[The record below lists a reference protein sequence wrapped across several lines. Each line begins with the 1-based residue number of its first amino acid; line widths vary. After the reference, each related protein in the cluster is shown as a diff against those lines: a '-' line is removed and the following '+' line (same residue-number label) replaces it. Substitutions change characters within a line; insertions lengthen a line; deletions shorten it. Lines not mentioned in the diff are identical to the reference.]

1 MAYTDL
7 RFKPGINKEITSF
20 SEGNG
25 WVDCDKIR
33 FRFGYPEK
41 LNGWEKNSPNSFLGA
56 CRGLHEWVAL
66 SGEGFLGV
74 GTQLKYY
81 IKQGT
86 GFNDITPIRLTTGA
100 GDVTFA
106 ATNGSSTI
114 TVTDINHGAVDNDFV
129 TFSGATSLGGA
140 ITADILNQEYQIA
153 SVTDGNTYTI
163 QARTVSSISSITDG
177 GSLNP
182 TLVNANSSDTSN
194 GGSSVVGVYQVGTG
208 LNSSVAGT
216 GWGAGL
222 FGGTNNGAFQ
232 TTIAEDLD
240 TSEKDV
246 TLASSQISNFA
257 VDDII
262 IVNSEL
268 MTVTDTFIVTVANPG
283 SGNKYYLNG
292 TLQATVSLVEG
303 RTYKFDQ
310 SDSSNASHP
319 LRFSTTSDGTHGGGS
334 EYTTGV
340 TTVGTP
346 GSAGAY
352 TQIVVAGSAPTLYYY
367 CSNHSGMGG
376 TANTPT
382 DGPLIVNRGTEGTT
396 AATHTNGDVLRLA
409 EGNTDG
415 ANDFNGWGEGVAT
428 GTQTATTGLRIWSH
442 DNFGEDLIFNE
453 RNGQIFYWDKTNGVE
468 TRGVELSTIS
478 GTPRSVPQKSAQ
490 VLLSDRDRHVIAFG
504 SDGLGAS
511 SDTQGDGTQDPMLI
525 RFSSQENPID
535 WYPTDTNTAGDL
547 RIDTGSKIVQAVETR
562 QQIAVFTDIAVYAMQ
577 FIGPP
582 FTFGINLVSSNITI
596 ASPKAAIAVNDIVYW
611 MGSAEFYSY
620 AGSVQR
626 IPCTVRDFVFNDF
639 NTSQIEKVVAG
650 SNVSFA
656 EVWWF
661 YPSSSSSENDRYV
674 VFNYQENIWYVGTLS
689 RTAWLDRGI
698 GSVPVATSDDSYLY
712 NHETGAKDDGSA
724 MTAFIE
730 SGDMD
735 ITDGNQFSFISRVI
749 PDLNFRETNVND
761 TTVNFIFNAKNA
773 PGQTAQTTSTDT
785 ITKTSNTPV
794 DQYTS
799 QYQTRLR
806 GRSFTFKIQS
816 TDADVLWRLGIP
828 RVDIRQD
835 GRR

>member
-1 MAYTDL
+1 MPYTDL

-41 LNGWEKNSPNSFLGA
+41 LNGWEKNTSNSFLGV

-66 SGEGFLGV
+66 SGEGFLSV

-81 IKQGT
+81 IKQGD
-86 GFNDITPIRLTTGA
+86 GFNDVTPIRLTTGA
-100 GDVTFA
+100 GGVTFA

-114 TVTDINHGAVDNDFV
+114 TVTDVNHGAVENDFV
-129 TFSGATSLGGA
+129 TFSGAVSLGGA
-140 ITADILNQEYQIA
+140 ITADILNQEYQVT

-163 QARTVSSISSITDG
+163 QARTVSTISSITEDG
-177 GSLNP
+177 ALNP
-182 TLVNANSSDTSN
+182 TLVNANSSDTGN
-194 GGSSVVGVYQVGTG
+194 GGASVVGAYQIGTG

-222 FGGTNNGAFQ
+222 WGGTNNGALQ
-232 TTIAEDLD
+232 TTLNEGGTLGAGD
-240 TSEKDV
+240 T
-246 TLASSQISNFA
+246 TI
-257 VDDII
+257 
-262 IVNSEL
+262 
-268 MTVTDTFIVTVANPG
+268 TVTSSTGIVASDVILIG
-283 SGNKYYLNG
+283 G
-292 TLQATVSLVEG
+292 TELVLVG
-303 RTYKFDQ
+303 GV
-310 SDSSNASHP
+310 SSND
-319 LRFSTTSDGTHGGGS
+319 L
-334 EYTTGV
+334 TGC
-340 TTVGTP
+340 T
-346 GSAGAY
+346 
-352 TQIVVAGSAPTLYYY
+352 
-367 CSNHSGMGG
+367 
-376 TANTPT
+376 
-382 DGPLIVNRGTEGTT
+382 RGHNGTT
-396 AATHTNGDVLRLA
+396 ATSHADGSVVRL
-409 EGNTDG
+409 TDG
-415 ANDFNGWGEGVAT
+415 NADSINNFNGWGEGVAT

-453 RNGQIFYWDKTNGVE
+453 RSGQVFYWDKTNGVG
-468 TRGVELSTIS
+468 TRGVELSTLS
-478 GTPRSVPQKSAQ
+478 GTPRSVPQKCAQ
-490 VLLSDRDRHVIAFG
+490 ILLSDRDRHVIAFG
-504 SDGLGAS
+504 ADGLGGP
-511 SDTQGDGTQDPMLI
+511 SDTQGNGTQDPMLI

-596 ASPKAAIAVNDIVYW
+596 ASPRAAIAVNDIVYW
-611 MGSAEFYSY
+611 MGNAEFYNY

-626 IPCTVRDFVFNDF
+626 IPCTVRDYVFNDF

-674 VFNYQENIWYVGTLS
+674 VFNYQENIWYVGTLD

-698 GSVPVATSDDSYLY
+698 GSVPIATGNDGYLY
-712 NHETGAKDDGSA
+712 NHETGAKADGSA

-773 PGQTAQTTSTDT
+773 PGQTAQTTNTDT

-799 QYQTRLR
+799 QYQTRIR
-806 GRSFTFKIQS
+806 GRSFTFKVES